1 MNAYAAQ
8 YKQTGLSSEVLEA
21 SPHRLVTLMLAGAI
35 ARLQLAEQC
44 LSRGDTG
51 LAEITRKARAISEA
65 GAIIG
70 GLSSGLDL
78 EAGGEIARSLEA
90 LYDYMQRTL
99 VEANA
104 GNDAAKVREVADL
117 LREIESAWSAIAPA
131 PVAGAAAAGAQAI
144 A

>member
-8 YKQTGLSSEVLEA
+8 YKQTGLATEVLEA
-21 SPHRLVTLMLAGAI
+21 NPHRLVGLLLAGAI

-44 LSRGDTG
+44 LLRGDG
-51 LAEITRKARAISEA
+51 GVADITRKARAISEA

-78 EAGGEIARSLEA
+78 DAGGDIAQSLDA
-90 LYDYMQRTL
+90 LYDYMQRAL

-104 GNDAAKVREVADL
+104 GNDAGKVREVAGL
-117 LREIESAWSAIAPA
+117 LREIESAWNAIAPPA
-131 PVAGAAAAGAQAI
+131 PAMPAGAQAI